1 MDAPIENC
9 TTSGCHDGAESPVK
23 AGGGKVDEEMLINYY
38 KTAYH
43 KMCIGCHK
51 EIKAENTRLEKSGR
65 VLKEKL
71 ANAGPSSCKGCHVME
86 E

>member
-1 MDAPIENC
+1 MDGPIENC
-9 TTSGCHDGAESPVK
+9 ATSGCHDGTASPIK

-43 KMCIGCHK
+43 KMCISCHK
-51 EIKAENTRLEKSGR
+51 EIRAQNKKLEMSGR

-71 ANAGPSSCKGCHVME
+71 PNAGPSSCKGCHVIE